1 MFSRRKN
8 SKKPKMIF
16 GILVFGGIVEKNG
29 VFPGTFN
36 LPRPGGSMFSGVK
49 KEKPKKNFYNWVL
62 GALMGKNP

>member
-1 MFSRRKN
+1 
-8 SKKPKMIF
+8 MIF